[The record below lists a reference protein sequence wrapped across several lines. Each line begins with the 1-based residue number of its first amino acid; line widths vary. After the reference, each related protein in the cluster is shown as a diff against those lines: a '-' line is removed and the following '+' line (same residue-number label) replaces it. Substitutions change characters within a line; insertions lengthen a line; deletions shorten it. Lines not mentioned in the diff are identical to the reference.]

1 MPARVP
7 LRVVR
12 FVGFSLFGLVASCG
26 DGRSSTP
33 AGVDAVPIDLVPI
46 TDINPASNVVE
57 VELVAAPG
65 QTRFATGGEANIWG
79 YADGAGESAVP
90 IVPGPLI
97 EANQGDTVIVHFT
110 NLLPE
115 GTTIHWHGVRV
126 PNAMDGAHVTQ
137 HEIPPGGTFD
147 YTFVAVDA
155 GTFWYH
161 PHVRSDMQIE
171 RGLAGALIVHGGV
184 DVPVD
189 ADRTFVLDDAKLDA
203 NGELSELTDANDL
216 MLGRQGNVVLSNGRS
231 GGQVEARN
239 GARERWR
246 FVNAAN
252 GRYFNLRLKDRSF
265 LVIGWDGGL
274 LSEPYSAESV
284 LIAPGERYEVLVEPT
299 GAPGETIPV
308 ETLYY
313 FRAHGLPFTDPE
325 PVFSVKISGEAPAAE
340 PLPTHWG
347 SFEPVPTDTNTP
359 VRPFELSERE
369 PANPDEAPAFFI
381 NGSSFPDIPIIAA
394 TSGAIEI
401 WDFQNMSEMDH
412 PMHLHGMFM
421 QVLEAEGAPPLAQG
435 WKDTVNVK
443 SHSNVRVAIRFGE
456 PGRWMYHC
464 HILEHAERGMM
475 AELELSAGP

>member
-1 MPARVP
+1 MRAKVSVEMSRCVS
-7 LRVVR
+7 LGLALVVI
-12 FVGFSLFGLVASCG
+12 SCG
-26 DGRSSTP
+26 NAGASTQS
-33 AGVDAVPIDLVPI
+33 DDLVPLDLVPL
-46 TDINPASNVVE
+46 TDIHPAPDVVE
-57 VELVAAPG
+57 VDLIAAPG
-65 QTRFATGGEANIWG
+65 RTRFGSRGTANVWG
-79 YADGAGESAVP
+79 YADGTRDPVEPV
-90 IVPGPLI
+90 VPGPVI

-115 GTTIHWHGVRV
+115 GTTIHWHGMRV

-184 DVPVD
+184 DVHAD
-189 ADRTFVLDDAKLDA
+189 ADRTFVLDDVKLED
-203 NGELSELTDANDL
+203 NGELSETTDANDL
-216 MLGRQGNVVLSNGRS
+216 MLGRQGNVVLANGRS
-231 GGQVEARN
+231 GGHVEVRN

-252 GRYFNLRLKDRSF
+252 GRYFNLRLPERSF
-265 LVIGWDGGL
+265 TVIGWDGGL
-274 LSEPYSAESV
+274 LVEPYSAQSV
-284 LIAPGERYEVLVEPT
+284 LIAPGERYEVLVELT
-299 GAPGETIPV
+299 GAQGETIPV

-313 FRAHGLPFTDPE
+313 FRAHGLPYTDPE
-325 PVFSVKISGEAPAAE
+325 AVFSVEISGEAPPAE
-340 PLPTHWG
+340 SLPTAWG
-347 SFEPVPTDTNTP
+347 NVEPVPTDANTP
-359 VRPFELSERE
+359 LRSIELSERE
-369 PANPDEAPAFFI
+369 PVDPGEAPTFFI
-381 NGSSFPDIPIIAA
+381 NGSAFPEIPPIHA

-401 WDFQNMSEMDH
+401 WDFHNASEMDH
-412 PMHLHGMFM
+412 PMHLHGMFF
-421 QVLEAEGAPPLAQG
+421 QVLESEGAPPLGQG

-443 SHSNVRVAIRFGE
+443 SHANVRVAVRFGE

-475 AELELSAGP
+475 AELSLSEGP